1 MSVLMF
7 VLMSVLMSCF
17 VSPLYLLCIS
27 FVSIGSEHSKLYVD
41 WMGWDGSLNAP
52 VIWAPYGA
60 NKGSTEA
67 RAEFLYQITSS
78 NYWLAQK
85 ENVSSRSWSASLLW
99 TWGTINININPKI
112 VITFIIA
119 NRYKKDFI
127 WTCPTPTA
135 GWQSSALPAY
145 SSSMPNRE
153 NTWLKLS

>member
-1 MSVLMF
+1 MF
-7 VLMSVLMSCF
+7 CISF
-17 VSPLYLLCIS
+17 VSPLYLFCIS
-27 FVSIGSEHSKLYVD
+27 FVSPLCLLCVYFVSVGSEHSKLYVD
-41 WMGWDGSLNAP
+41 WMGWDGYLNAP

-119 NRYKKDFI
+119 NRNEKGFYLNLSD
-127 WTCPTPTA
+127 TNSRLA
-135 GWQSSALPAY
+135 
-145 SSSMPNRE
+145 
-153 NTWLKLS
+153 KLCSPSVQQFYAQ